1 VVVVLCWTVPSP
13 GVVVVVVELCVEGA
27 GVTTGDRLSSTRSFL
42 LIKQP
47 VIRETALAIVSPY
60 ARRLKS
66 FIALTS
72 FHEDPSA
79 GLAI

>member
-1 VVVVLCWTVPSP
+1 VLLS
-13 GVVVVVVELCVEGA
+13 GVVVVVVELSADGA
-27 GVTTGDRLSSTRSFL
+27 GVTTGDLLSSTRSFL

-47 VIRETALAIVSPY
+47 VIRETALTIVSPY

-72 FHEDPSA
+72 FYENASA
-79 GLAI
+79 HLVI